1 MEKQGSSMQGHK
13 ADARRWIV
21 LATSVM
27 TVGLLVVAMGW
38 SGNPAGAAT
47 DGLVVCVTP
56 TVLPTGTPATGTPS
70 ASPTTPPPTA
80 TVPQVVGRLLGD
92 APATATATASPTP
105 LPTCTPT
112 PAPTKSPPTPTVI
125 ATAAAKTLAVANG
138 ATTGS
143 PSPPATTV
151 PPATAVAARASAQSA
166 PAPASVAAPVPAAP
180 SSSTSSSS
188 SSGPPPAAVGLPPP
202 PPSGYSVGNTPN
214 SAGGVPTANFPST
227 VGTPVVSAARGNVAP
242 AGAASIPFPGSAPV
256 AARSVAPPGYAI
268 GSTGVPVP
276 VITPRAGHPQRA
288 RGADF
293 ALLFGTISVFV
304 GMKVRRESSRRAV
317 RA

>member
-1 MEKQGSSMQGHK
+1 MEKQGSSMQGHR
-13 ADARRWIV
+13 ADARRWTV

-125 ATAAAKTLAVANG
+125 ATAAAKTLAV
-138 ATTGS
+138 
-143 PSPPATTV
+143 

-180 SSSTSSSS
+180 SSSASSSS

-214 SAGGVPTANFPST
+214 SAGGMPTANFPST

-268 GSTGVPVP
+268 GPTGVPVP

-293 ALLFGTISVFV
+293 ALLLGTIGVFV